1 MNKIN
6 YILCILAIFFS
17 RGLFAQGSSPVLSII
32 EPLAKDSVSTGYLL
46 DAAVDMVNL
55 HRFNGSLTSD
65 NYTDVGVFRNTLFTL
80 NSAKVNTRAASLDA
94 DSLNENYEAH

>member
-32 EPLAKDSVSTGYLL
+32 EPLAKDSVYVQTLT
-46 DAAVDMVNL
+46 DDDMVNL
-55 HRFNGSLTSD
+55 KITDEERAFSN
-65 NYTDVGVFRNTLFTL
+65 NYVV
-80 NSAKVNTRAASLDA
+80 
-94 DSLNENYEAH
+94 SLNELYRQK